1 MFLLEVVISS
11 IVEEL
16 IFVGLFRRWLMLKSV
31 AWIRATVSAFIIV
44 VLHAVNPQEI
54 LVYIMLGLGLYML
67 Y

>member
-1 MFLLEVVISS
+1 MLLLGVVIAP

-31 AWIRATVSAFIIV
+31 AWIRATVSSFIIV
-44 VLHAVNPQEI
+44 VLHAVKPQEI
-54 LVYIMLGLGLYML
+54 LMYTMLGLGLYML